1 MRVNFVR
8 TEINEHE
15 LEDFLA
21 LWGGVVDMIG
31 VQEMVKPPR
40 SKEEI
45 RSRTTSSKLSFQCS
59 FHIKI

>member
-21 LWGGVVDMIG
+21 LWGGGSRYDWR
-31 VQEMVKPPR
+31 PR
-40 SKEEI
+40 DGKAA
-45 RSRTTSSKLSFQCS
+45 
-59 FHIKI
+59 